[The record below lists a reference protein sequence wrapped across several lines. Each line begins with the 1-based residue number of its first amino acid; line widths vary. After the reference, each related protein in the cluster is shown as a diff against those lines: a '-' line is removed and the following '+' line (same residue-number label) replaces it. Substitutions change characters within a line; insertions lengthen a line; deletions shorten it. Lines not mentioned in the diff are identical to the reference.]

1 MMFSRYSIAALL
13 LFLEPL
19 FSRNIQNHIDKN
31 CVVFSERESK
41 MDCVD
46 TTMTQL
52 KKVTLNNYS
61 FRKKVAI
68 GNYYITIYC
77 YLFAVRK
84 STRQRPCGTK
94 HFQFFSALNGK
105 EPTGQIERR

>member
-46 TTMTQL
+46 TTTTQRRSL
-52 KKVTLNNYS
+52 ETIIHS
-61 FRKKVAI
+61 GRKLPLAI
-68 GNYYITIYC
+68 I
-77 YLFAVRK
+77 A
-84 STRQRPCGTK
+84 
-94 HFQFFSALNGK
+94 
-105 EPTGQIERR
+105 